1 MEKETRKE
9 IEELLKENKIIL
21 FMKGEPNGDMCGF
34 SSRVVGV
41 LQNMNV
47 DFFHFNVLEDESIWS
62 GIKEYG
68 NWPTIPQ
75 LYVQGKLIGGCD
87 IVEELFRN
95 GELKKILKGTSMN

>member
-1 MEKETRKE
+1 MKEETKKE
-9 IEELLKENKIIL
+9 IEELLKKKKIIL
-21 FMKGEPNGDMCGF
+21 FMKGEPNGAMCGF

-47 DFFHFNVLEDESIWS
+47 DFFHFNVLGDENVWN

-75 LYVQGKLIGGCD
+75 LYVKGKLIS
-87 IVEELFRN
+87 IV
-95 GELKKILKGTSMN
+95 I